1 MVVRTEPG
9 LITNVEVAFPGGMRI
24 PPLKKVDGGWIPIP
38 EPNPNKFVVNKD
50 SLGYN
55 VLMAVVEGA
64 EYEVFGMAFASTRLG
79 ARIARITA
87 ALEKTAVKTVAK
99 GAKGARNAIRRFRT
113 PKREQMIK
121 SGGYTEFSETKEEAS
136 ILDKLEIFA
145 ETNQELAK
153 VMRKV
158 YNNAYEG
165 YKHTPSSTFKEWK
178 RKQENIQRA
187 REAK

>member
-9 LITNVEVAFPGGMRI
+9 LITNVEVAFPGGMKI

-38 EPNPNKFVVNKD
+38 EPKPNEFVVNKD

-87 ALEKTAVKTVAK
+87 ALEKTAVKAVAK
-99 GAKGARNAIRRFRT
+99 GAKGARNAIRRL
-113 PKREQMIK
+113 ELQ
-121 SGGYTEFSETKEEAS
+121 KEN
-136 ILDKLEIFA
+136 K
-145 ETNQELAK
+145 
-153 VMRKV
+153 
-158 YNNAYEG
+158 
-165 YKHTPSSTFKEWK
+165 
-178 RKQENIQRA
+178 
-187 REAK
+187 